1 MKHLSLVL
9 SLVLSLS
16 LAATARRRLTNSVP
30 DCTNG
35 STMWCDPRNYPDNKV
50 TEMLSRNG
58 TINQFLDKDK
68 VFKGFLIT
76 PHVQFLPYYENVCEE
91 RTDYIYPKAAKNE
104 KGDFMFIVNNP
115 GGSDKH
121 RQLVKV
127 TRCSM
132 PDEDCGQGDVFR
144 GSTSCVQEYSDHK
157 LVALSKSG
165 EELVVDTFSFPSCC
179 ICKVYQG
186 EL

>member
-1 MKHLSLVL
+1 
-9 SLVLSLS
+9 
-16 LAATARRRLTNSVP
+16 
-30 DCTNG
+30 
-35 STMWCDPRNYPDNKV
+35 MWCDPRNYPDNKV

-68 VFKGFLIT
+68 VVKVSLINFR
-76 PHVQFLPYYENVCEE
+76 VQFLPTPSYENVCEE
-91 RTDYIYPKAAKNE
+91 KTEYIYPKAAKNGE
-104 KGDFMFIVNNP
+104 GDFMFIVNNP
-115 GGSDKH
+115 VGSEKH

-127 TRCSM
+127 TKCSM
-132 PDEDCGQGDVFR
+132 PDMDCGQGDLFR

-157 LVALSKSG
+157 LSKSG
-165 EELVVDTFSFPSCC
+165 EELVVDTFSFPSCY